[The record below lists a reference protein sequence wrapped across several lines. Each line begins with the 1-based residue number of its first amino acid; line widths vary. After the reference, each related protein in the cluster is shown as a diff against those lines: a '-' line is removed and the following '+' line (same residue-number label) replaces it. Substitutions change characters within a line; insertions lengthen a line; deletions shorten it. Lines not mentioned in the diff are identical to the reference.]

1 MTQATAAA
9 SPSVTPIG
17 ATGAILTVKA
27 VYVVRSKAPSPSSTV
42 LVAYVLIG
50 SVWVGW

>member
-1 MTQATAAA
+1 VGASGTRSAPAAPS
-9 SPSVTPIG
+9 SPSRPGTKCA
-17 ATGAILTVKA
+17 AT
-27 VYVVRSKAPSPSSTV
+27 PSPSSTV